1 MTAPKLTPI
10 VLPPLGDSTDE
21 MRIVRWLKAE
31 GDTVRKGDP
40 LFEVETDKTTLQ
52 VEAYASGMLA
62 EIRVGD
68 DQTARVGET
77 VGWIE
82 EEA

>member
-1 MTAPKLTPI
+1 MSNLKLTPI
-10 VLPPLGDSTDE
+10 ILPPLGDSTDE

-31 GDTVRKGDP
+31 GDPVSRGDP

-52 VEAYASGMLA
+52 VEAYVSGTLA
-62 EIRVGD
+62 EICVGD
-68 DQTARVGET
+68 DQIARIGET

-82 EEA
+82 TKV

>member
-1 MTAPKLTPI
+1 MTTSKLTPI
-10 VLPPLGDSTDE
+10 ILPPLGDSADE

-52 VEAYASGMLA
+52 VEAYAAGMLA
-62 EIRVGD
+62 EIRIGD

>member
-1 MTAPKLTPI
+1 MSEAQLTPI
-10 VLPPLGDSTDE
+10 VMPPLGDSADE

-31 GDTVRKGDP
+31 GDQVHKGDP

-52 VEAYASGMLA
+52 VEAYAAGTLA

-68 DQTARVGET
+68 DQIARVGDT

-82 EEA
+82 TQA